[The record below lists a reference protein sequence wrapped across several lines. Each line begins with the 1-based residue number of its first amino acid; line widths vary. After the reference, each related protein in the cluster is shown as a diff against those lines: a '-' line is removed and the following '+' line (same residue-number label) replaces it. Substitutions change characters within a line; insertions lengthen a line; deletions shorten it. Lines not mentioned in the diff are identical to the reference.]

1 MNEVNINIIENFPT
15 LPTVYSAILS
25 KIQDHK
31 TTAKDISDLLILDQ
45 ASTVKLLSLV
55 NSSIFSFR
63 KKITTI
69 SETVTYLGF
78 NEVRDT
84 ILTLAVMNMMKLFR
98 DNKNFNVIELWKHS
112 IAVGIISKIIAKK
125 LNIANSE
132 ELFISGILHD
142 IGKLALYNFYKN
154 TYVDLIKYSNDNNLS
169 LLIEEKKMF
178 GLNHSEVGSLLAKK
192 WNLSKVIIDT
202 IEYHYSKNLEQYEN
216 SPAIACIYLANQIAN
231 LIWNFNSTS
240 EIIEKPP
247 KEIWEI
253 LGIYNG
259 FFNKIKDEIL
269 ITYEDSLNILK
280 IN

>member
-1 MNEVNINIIENFPT
+1 MNNVNINIIENFPT
-15 LPTVYSAILS
+15 LPTVYTAILS
-25 KIQDHK
+25 KIQDPK
-31 TTAKDISDLLILDQ
+31 TTAKDISDLLISDQ
-45 ASTVKLLSLV
+45 ATTIKLLSLV

-69 SETVTYLGF
+69 SEAVTFLGF

-98 DNKNFNVIELWKHS
+98 YNKNFNVIELWKHS

-125 LNIANSE
+125 LNLENNE

-142 IGKLALYNFYKN
+142 IGKLALYNSYKN
-154 TYVDLIKYSNDNNLS
+154 TYVDLIKNSSENNLS

-178 GLNHSEVGSLLAKK
+178 SLNHSEIGSLLAKK
-192 WNLSKVIIDT
+192 WNLSKVITDT
-202 IEYHYSKNLEQYEN
+202 IEYHHSKNIEQYEN

-231 LIWNFNSTS
+231 LIWNFNTASD
-240 EIIEKPP
+240 IFEKPSNS
-247 KEIWEI
+247 IWEI
-253 LGIYNG
+253 LGINKG

>member
-253 LGIYNG
+253 LGIYKG

-269 ITYEDSLNILK
+269 ITFEDSLNILK